1 LQFSLRYD
9 HCVYLIH
16 PVAFKTIRGQHLR
29 RCNLSRTTFT
39 SIDHFANFLT
49 ATFEVSKDST
59 IDSPQEEPQLRDFDL
74 IFSQKATRNKR
85 KVDNHIAMPRR
96 LSNPLLSSSPPTPWP
111 SFSPSD
117 KGATLAR
124 TTTAK
129 ASKIAQFFTAS
140 PKSKDAQSAAA
151 ALLAAS
157 RAQEQAFRE
166 SGTPPISSA
175 SLSLPTISLS
185 TARAD
190 STNMDEPPTTL
201 FQPPSPAETRRIA
214 RQHAQFGPLDSQS
227 HRYVSR
233 HQGGEF
239 PDPVMDE
246 PPYYYLLTTYISYLI
261 LIIFGHVRDFFG
273 MRFKEDNYRHL
284 KARNGY
290 AALNSDFDNF
300 YVRRLKMR
308 INDCFNRPTT
318 GVPGRYINLLDRT
331 SDDGNYHFQMTGTTT
346 ETLNVSSYNYLGFA
360 QSEGPCAD
368 QVEETIR
375 KYGLSSASPRAE
387 VGTTDLAVDCENLVA
402 QFIGKESA
410 MVFSMGFGTNA
421 SAFPALVGKGD
432 LIISDELNHASI
444 RFGSRLSGA
453 MIQSFKH
460 NDMKDL
466 EARLREAISQG
477 QPRTH
482 RPWKKIL
489 VVVEGLYSME
499 GTMCNLPGL
508 IRLKKRYKFNL
519 FVDEAHSVGALGPRG
534 RGVCDYF
541 GIDPAEVD
549 ILMGT
554 LTKSFGA
561 NGGYIAGDKA
571 IVDKLR
577 VTNAGTLYGE
587 TPTPAV
593 LAQIITAL
601 KLINGEIMPG
611 QGEERLQRIAFNSRY
626 LRLGLKRL
634 GFIVYGHDDSPIIPL
649 LLYHPAKMPAFSHEM
664 LKRKISVVVVGYP
677 ATPLISSRAPFC
689 ISAAHNKEDMD
700 RLLVAC
706 DEIGNALQ
714 LKFASG
720 IDGGAPPLADGVT
733 WEMEQSRK
741 RLEKHDK
748 VAKKLVQQPRWALD
762 EVMRRGVQDVKV
774 PLR

>member
-1 LQFSLRYD
+1 
-9 HCVYLIH
+9 
-16 PVAFKTIRGQHLR
+16 
-29 RCNLSRTTFT
+29 
-39 SIDHFANFLT
+39 
-49 ATFEVSKDST
+49 
-59 IDSPQEEPQLRDFDL
+59 
-74 IFSQKATRNKR
+74 
-85 KVDNHIAMPRR
+85 MPRR
-96 LSNPLLSSSPPTPWP
+96 VSNAPLSSSPPTPWP
-111 SFSPSD
+111 SFSPTE
-117 KGATLAR
+117 KGGSLVSKTSQ
-124 TTTAK
+124 K
-129 ASKIAQFFTAS
+129 ASKIAQFFSTS
-140 PKSKDAQSAAA
+140 PKTKEAQSAAA

-157 RAQEQAFRE
+157 KAQEQAFLA
-166 SGTPPISSA
+166 SGTPMPSVP
-175 SLSLPTISLS
+175 SLSLPSISLS

-190 STNMDEPPTTL
+190 SANMDEPPTTL
-201 FQPPSPAETRRIA
+201 FQPPSPAETRKMA
-214 RQHAQFGPLDSQS
+214 KQHAQFGPLISQS
-227 HRYVSR
+227 HRYMSR
-233 HQGGEF
+233 HPGGEF
-239 PDPVMDE
+239 PDPIMDE

-273 MRFKEDNYRHL
+273 MRLKEDNYRHL

-318 GVPGRYINLLDRT
+318 GVPGRYITLLDRT
-331 SDDGNYHFQMTGTTT
+331 SDDGNVHFTLTGTTT
-346 ETLNVSSYNYLGFA
+346 ETLNMSSYNYLGFA

-368 QVEETIR
+368 SVEEVIK
-375 KYGLSSASPRAE
+375 KYGLSTSSARSE
-387 VGTTDLAVDCENLVA
+387 VGTSELAVECEELVA
-402 QFIGKESA
+402 EFVGKQSS

-421 SAFPALVGKGD
+421 AIFPALVGKGD

-453 MIQSFKH
+453 MIASFKH
-460 NDMKDL
+460 NDMAEL
-466 EARLREAISQG
+466 ETKLREAISQG

-508 IRLKKRYKFNL
+508 VRLKKRYKFNL
-519 FVDEAHSVGALGPRG
+519 FVDEAHSIGALGPRG

-541 GIDPAEVD
+541 GIDPSEVD

-561 NGGYIAGDKA
+561 NGGYVAGDKA
-571 IVDKLR
+571 AIDKLR
-577 VTNAGTLYGE
+577 LSNAGTVYGE
-587 TPTPAV
+587 TPAPAV
-593 LAQIITAL
+593 LAQIIAAL
-601 KLINGEIMPG
+601 KLMNGELIPG

-634 GFIVYGHDDSPIIPL
+634 GFIVYGHDDSPIIPVM
-649 LLYHPAKMPAFSHEM
+649 LYNPAKMPAFSHEM

-677 ATPLISSRAPFC
+677 ATPLISSRARFC
-689 ISAAHNKEDMD
+689 VSAAHNKDDLD
-700 RLLVAC
+700 RLLAAC
-706 DEIGNALQ
+706 DEIGNVLQ
-714 LKFASG
+714 LKFSSG
-720 IDGGAPPLADGVT
+720 IAGGAPPLAEGIS

-748 VAKKLVQQPRWALD
+748 VAKSLVHIPRWNLE
-762 EVMRRGVQDVKV
+762 EVLKRGVQDVKV